1 MGCGSPFQSG
11 IVRRKQYSCLC
22 GVLQGG
28 IMNDEECMF
37 CYCLNG
43 GLNLYVLAIST
54 FSFAIV
60 YIKTSRASLSV
71 FRIAPVQTL
80 YGCFNNNLKLNSNP
94 SKVYKNMNKI

>member
-1 MGCGSPFQSG
+1 MAMGCGSPFQSG

-37 CYCLNG
+37 CDCLNG

-54 FSFAIV
+54 FSFAIL
-60 YIKTSRASLSV
+60 YIKTSRASLCLSSGLRQFKRCTV
-71 FRIAPVQTL
+71 VSTI
-80 YGCFNNNLKLNSNP
+80 
-94 SKVYKNMNKI
+94 I